1 MENPHA
7 SFTDTGKT
15 ELLLGEKEGSRRVSA
30 ETEQDEPSW
39 AG

>member
-30 ETEQDEPSW
+30 ETEHDEPSW